1 MKVTTDS
8 CFFGAWCA
16 EEIQNSKLKVQDL
29 LDIGTGSGLL
39 SLMIAQKNN
48 LDIDAVEIDT
58 AAAAQAKE
66 NIEASPWKN
75 SIHVFNH
82 DILSFHAN
90 RKYDCI
96 VCNPPFYQN
105 ELTSDKQ
112 NKNIAHHSEQL
123 TIQQVL
129 GFIKNNLKENGIF
142 FLLFP
147 FKREKEIAALLLQ
160 QNLFTAK
167 KIFLKQTDMH
177 QPFRIAVMGTNKKT
191 EAEDSS
197 VINIRDEHQQ
207 YTGTFTHFLQ
217 DYYLYL

>member
-48 LDIDAVEIDT
+48 LDIETVEIDT
-58 AAAAQAKE
+58 AAASQAKE

-75 SIHVFNH
+75 SIHVFNKN
-82 DILSFHAN
+82 ILSFHAN
-90 RKYDCI
+90 KKYDCI
-96 VCNPPFYQN
+96 ISNPPFYEN
-105 ELTSDKQ
+105 ELASDKE

-123 TIQQVL
+123 TMRQVL
-129 GFIKNNLKENGIF
+129 SVIKNNLQESGIF

-147 FKREKEIAALLLQ
+147 FKREKEIAPLLLQ
-160 QNLFTAK
+160 HELFQLK
-167 KIFLKQTDMH
+167 KITVNQSASH
-177 QPFRIAVMGTNKKT
+177 QSFRVMIMGTNKNAGS
-191 EAEDSS
+191 ENSS
-197 VINIRDEHQQ
+197 TIAIRDEHQQ
-207 YTGTFTHFLQ
+207 YTGPFVELLK